1 MDVAVLQRMLAEDAA
16 AGRTPLVVIADVGT
30 PIAGHVD
37 NIPRLQELCKAHD
50 AWLHLRGNGLASLI
64 LPFQHNGHVIIY
76 FIFGVD
82 MLSALFAVYCFV
94 YLDHN
99 YSY

>member
-16 AGRTPLVVIADVGT
+16 AGRMPLVVIADVGT

-76 FIFGVD
+76 YFNFGVD
-82 MLSALFAVYCFV
+82 KLLICFS
-94 YLDHN
+94 LLLATIFG
-99 YSY
+99 